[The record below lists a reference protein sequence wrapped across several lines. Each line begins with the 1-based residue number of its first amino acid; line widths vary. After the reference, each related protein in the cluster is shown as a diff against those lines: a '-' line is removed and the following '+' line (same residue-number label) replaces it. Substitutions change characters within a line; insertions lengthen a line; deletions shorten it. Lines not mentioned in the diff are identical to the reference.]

1 MDRRL
6 FRYCLLLALPTAALV
21 VLGVFFLFVGV
32 PRIAASEHARA
43 EEESKEFAERLKD
56 GDAKPDFIWEYGK
69 GVIGDGNAPEWASGR
84 FSAEMTWKDWNSR
97 GAKRKADMWGWHEV
111 LIPGRARP
119 VRVVWARRGML
130 VYAACAGIEEFDYTF
145 WAWLILPL
153 LMAALVAATAS
164 AVWSLVSYAR
174 TRDDFLAAAA
184 HDLTT
189 PLVGMRFLV
198 GSDNDEAKKLN
209 ERMIRLVGN
218 ITDFLSRGGRRKT
231 PNKEPFK
238 IKDAFDAAYMIFAQD
253 YEEEASGPV
262 KISGDVSLVAVGDP
276 ELAEQILW
284 NLLGNDLKYAAP
296 FGSVCARFKA
306 EGNFVFV
313 EIGDEG
319 PGMTARQMKRAFD
332 RYWRAKTVLK
342 SGKGGFGIGL
352 CTSRDYARAMGGDL
366 TLGPNSP
373 KGCVFSLR
381 LPAGR

>member
-21 VLGVFFLFVGV
+21 VFGLFFLFVSV

-56 GDAKPDFIWEYGK
+56 GTARPDFVWEYGK
-69 GVIGDGNAPEWASGR
+69 GVLDDGSAPQWAKDR
-84 FSAEMTWKDWNSR
+84 FRSDMTWKDWNSR

-111 LIPGRARP
+111 RIPSRARP
-119 VRVVWARRGML
+119 VRMVWARRGML
-130 VYAACAGIEEFDYTF
+130 VHAACANIEEFDYVF
-145 WAWLILPL
+145 WSWLVLPL

-164 AVWSLVSYAR
+164 AVWRLVSYAR

-189 PLVGMRFLV
+189 PLVGMRFLI
-198 GSDNDEAKKLN
+198 GSDDDEAKTLN
-209 ERMIRLVGN
+209 ERMLRLVGN
-218 ITDFLSRGGRRKT
+218 ITDFLSRGGRRKA
-231 PNKEPFK
+231 PRKESFNV
-238 IKDAFDAAYMIFAQD
+238 KDAFDAAYRIFAAD
-253 YEEEASGPV
+253 YEEEKSGPV
-262 KISGDVSLVAVGDP
+262 KVSCDGSPVAVADI
-276 ELAEQILW
+276 ELTTQILW

-296 FGSVCARFKA
+296 FGNVSARFRTDDDC
-306 EGNFVFV
+306 VLV
-313 EIGDEG
+313 EIADEG
-319 PGMTARQMKRAFD
+319 PGMTPWQMKRAFD

-373 KGCVFSLR
+373 CGCIFTLR
-381 LPAGR
+381 LPAT